1 MTLAEFDRPALI
13 NNPMLMKAFWPGC
26 AEGVK
31 PHLLEIKY

>member
-1 MTLAEFDRPALI
+1 MKGIYSTALI